1 MTAVCP
7 GRSDDTPKNV
17 MASDRRS
24 VDQFLTQA
32 RVARPPAARA
42 THRLIFSID
51 ATASRQPTWD
61 LACELHT
68 ELFTEAAQLGNI
80 AIQLC
85 YYRGIG
91 EFAASPWTTTPAQL
105 RDEMGV
111 VSCRGGRTQL
121 VRLLR
126 HAVEQAARH
135 PLRGL
140 IFIGDCFEENESEA
154 LRAAGELALRG
165 VPVFVFQEGRD
176 RRAGRAFANIAR
188 ITRGAHVPFDVDSA
202 QELRRLLGAVA
213 QYAVGGLP
221 ALTDYARRHGTE
233 TTRALLSQL
242 SDR

>member
-1 MTAVCP
+1 VTAVCP
-7 GRSDDTPKNV
+7 GRSDDTSKQV
-17 MASDRRS
+17 TAGGRRS
-24 VDQFLTQA
+24 IDQFLTQA
-32 RVARPPAARA
+32 AAARTPATRA
-42 THRLIFSID
+42 THRLIFAID

-61 LACELHT
+61 LACELHA
-68 ELFTEAAQLGNI
+68 ELFSEAARLGNI

-126 HAVEQAARH
+126 HAAEQAAQH

-140 IFIGDCFEENESEA
+140 IFIGDCFEEDETVA
-154 LRAAGELALRG
+154 LRSAGALALRG

-176 RRAGRAFANIAR
+176 RRADRAFADIAR
-188 ITRGAHVPFDVDSA
+188 VTRGAHVPFDGDSA

-221 ALTDYARRHGTE
+221 ALADYARRHGSE
-233 TTRALLSQL
+233 VTRALLSQL